1 MCTVRNIF
9 LGRLL
14 RSYTLID
21 NPKSNINYNIL
32 MNLVFNDNSMKK
44 EISLFTDKTLSKCS
58 ISIGMSH
65 DNGVRII
72 ILDCIS
78 SPIIFKP

>member
-32 MNLVFNDNSMKK
+32 MNLVFKDNSIKK
-44 EISLFTDKTLSKCS
+44 EISHFTDKTLSKFS
-58 ISIGMSH
+58 ISIRMSH

-72 ILDCIS
+72 ILDCV
-78 SPIIFKP
+78 